1 MEPKSETRKAFERM
15 MLNGRLNELM
25 SQGIQEGIAET
36 EKAHRGFVRPVYF
49 TPKDKT
55 PRPHLTEAEVDA
67 EFAIPPEVLQAALA
81 SPALLRVPI
90 SYQGEGLILTGETTP
105 PAQELISVTE
115 SVITVQQKFERQ
127 VQQPLLVEENA
138 LTTKSPP

>member
-1 MEPKSETRKAFERM
+1 MIFINHLQSATFWWLLLTRTGDSPR
-15 MLNGRLNELM
+15 
-25 SQGIQEGIAET
+25 IARVT
-36 EKAHRGFVRPVYF
+36 DSALCPPPTAAH
-49 TPKDKT
+49 
-55 PRPHLTEAEVDA
+55 EAEVDA